1 MRHAAWWAA
10 LVLGCSGAAHAQ
22 SSAIPDAPTP
32 QAGSGLNLKE
42 ITKPGAGTE
51 TAPQPANP
59 AAAPQGSSSS
69 TADQS
74 TAPPGPT
81 PNQEVSPESPAPD
94 LPAPG
99 KGPVATIVIPV
110 NEVIVPV
117 TIRDKKGAPVH
128 TLDWR
133 QFRVFEDG
141 VRQRIVFFT
150 SDPFPLST
158 AFVVDQSLPA
168 DTMSKVN
175 ESLAAVHGAFTP
187 ADTLAVFGYNTSTTE
202 ITGFSGAQG
211 ARVQVALSQAK
222 APGRDLGV
230 PDTGSPFLSGPTI
243 NNKQVD
249 PNLQRGGSA
258 GSLVTPQ
265 ITKEQH
271 PLNDAILAAA
281 IELAK
286 QPRNSRR
293 RVLYV
298 ISDGKENGSKA
309 SYKEVV
315 RFLLTNNIAVY
326 GTLVGDSAVWGE
338 GFLDKF
344 HLPLVPTQ
352 RDNILP
358 KYALATGGSLDSQ
371 VSERGIQTSFAKIT
385 QGIRNQYTLGY
396 LSKSSTLAS
405 QFHTIEVR
413 VEGLPNLEIIAP
425 DGYYPSARGSSN
437 NTASR

>member
-1 MRHAAWWAA
+1 MKHTAW
-10 LVLGCSGAAHAQ
+10 LGILLLGAVGAAAAQ
-22 SSAIPDAPTP
+22 SGGAIPDAPTP
-32 QAGSGLNLKE
+32 QAGANLKQGV
-42 ITKPGAGTE
+42 TPGAGT
-51 TAPQPANP
+51 TAAPQPASD
-59 AAAPQGSSSS
+59 APPSPGSSSS
-69 TADQS
+69 TPDGS

-81 PNQEVSPESPAPD
+81 PNQAESIDVPP
-94 LPAPG
+94 PG
-99 KGPVATIVIPV
+99 QGPVATIVIPV

-117 TIRDKKGAPVH
+117 TVRDKKGQPVH
-128 TLDWR
+128 ALDSR

-141 VRQRIVFFT
+141 VRQRIVFWT

-168 DTMSKVN
+168 DTMTKVN
-175 ESLAAVHGAFTP
+175 ESLAVAQSAFTP
-187 ADTLAVFGYNTSTTE
+187 ADTLAVFGYNTSTSE
-202 ITGFSGAQG
+202 ITSFSGAQG
-211 ARVQVALSQAK
+211 ARVQVALKEAK

-230 PDTGSPFLSGPTI
+230 ADTGSPFLSGPTI
-243 NNKQVD
+243 NGKDVD
-249 PNLQRGGSA
+249 PNLQTAHSA

-293 RVLYV
+293 RILYV

-315 RFLLTNNIAVY
+315 RFLLTNNISVY
-326 GTLVGDSAVWGE
+326 GTLVGDSAVWGL
-338 GFLDKF
+338 GYLDKF

-425 DGYYPSARGSSN
+425 DGYYPSARGN
-437 NTASR
+437 GNTTASR